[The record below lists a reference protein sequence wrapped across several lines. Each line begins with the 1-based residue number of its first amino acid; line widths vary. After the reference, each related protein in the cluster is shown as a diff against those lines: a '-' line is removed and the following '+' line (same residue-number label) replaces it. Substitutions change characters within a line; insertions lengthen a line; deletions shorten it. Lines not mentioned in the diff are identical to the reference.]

1 MKTKIISIIST
12 IFSSLLTA
20 ASAFA
25 ECSPEVCSGKE
36 YPESVKA
43 ACGCT
48 AAGGDNLQAVI
59 TIILNSIIGVS
70 GLVAVIYIIIGGINY
85 MTSAGDSTKVEK
97 AKKTILYAV
106 IGLAICALAFAIVNW
121 AISAMS

>member
-1 MKTKIISIIST
+1 MKTKIISILSI

-20 ASAFA
+20 IPVFA
-25 ECSPEVCSGKE
+25 ECSADVCKGN

-48 AAGGDNLQAVI
+48 SSGSDALPTVI
-59 TIILNSIIGVS
+59 TAILNSIIGVA

-85 MTSAGDSTKVEK
+85 MTSAGDTSKLEK

-106 IGLAICALAFAIVNW
+106 IGLVICVFAFGIVNW
-121 AISAMS
+121 VISTLS

>member
-1 MKTKIISIIST
+1 MKTKIISILSI

-20 ASAFA
+20 IPVFA
-25 ECSPEVCSGKE
+25 ECSADVCNGN

-48 AAGGDNLQAVI
+48 SSGSDALPTVI
-59 TIILNSIIGVS
+59 TAILNSIIGVA

-85 MTSAGDSTKVEK
+85 MTSAGDTSKVEK

-106 IGLAICALAFAIVNW
+106 IGLVICVLAFGIVNW
-121 AISAMS
+121 AISTLS